1 MSTNIKRPTELPQ
14 YKINTCRL
22 TTELLDIP
30 GNNQDLFIEIRD
42 IVAEVNIY
50 ETLDKPYLTGDLV
63 VMDEF
68 GILSAIKFQGTER
81 ITLEI
86 NPTASGLDENP
97 SPSFRK
103 TFICSQIKNQSKS
116 KSGKASVYLIKIIEE
131 HGFLGSI
138 KRVRKSYRGSIENTI
153 KKVLKNEL
161 GFDRIN
167 TTYTGTARFENNDIV
182 QQDINCIVPN
192 LSVNET
198 LSWLCSRI
206 TTSNGSPY
214 FLYSTVHST
223 APIKEDEYAGEVRLG
238 NLDFMLREPSFNRI
252 PFIYN
257 PTGRSLAMA
266 SEASKRFVIK
276 RLELGSSSDTLKML
290 KIGAV
295 STRYSNLDI
304 STGNTSE
311 KQYTIEEQINKLSK
325 FDIIQRKK
333 QNIHNPLFKIGEKG
347 LNEYTPKT
355 IHRIT
360 SQGTYGQF
368 SSYHDEIDDNKHLN
382 KVSSVSMKNNL
393 HKNNKI
399 IECEGSMF
407 MFGKVKV
414 GDCINVLI
422 VSDSHLL
429 SQNQSDGEEQSENLY
444 DERHSGKHLIYHMKY
459 KFSNNEASI
468 TATICK
474 FESNQIEEG

>member
-214 FLYSTVHST
+214 FLYSTVHSK

-276 RLELGSSSDTLKML
+276 RLELGSS
-290 KIGAV
+290 
-295 STRYSNLDI
+295 LDI

-368 SSYHDEIDDNKHLN
+368 NSYHDEIDDNKHLN